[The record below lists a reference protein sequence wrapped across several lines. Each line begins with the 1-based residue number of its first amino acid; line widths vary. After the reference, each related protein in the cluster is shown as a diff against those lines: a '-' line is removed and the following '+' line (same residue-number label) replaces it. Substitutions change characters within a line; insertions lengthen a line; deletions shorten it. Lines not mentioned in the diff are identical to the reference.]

1 MVKLHCDNCD
11 TVIDNFDPR
20 IRVKSYPCGAAQEE
34 RNVNKPEVDIVVCEK
49 CARETALIKLVSKF
63 KRTKF

>member
-11 TVIDNFDPR
+11 TVITDFDPR
-20 IRVKSYPCGAAQEE
+20 IRVKSYSCGAAQEE

-49 CARETALIKLVSKF
+49 CAREMTLIEFVRKF
-63 KRTKF
+63 KRKRF